1 MPKSNF
7 DLLLDKISFYTE
19 KPVTANQLNRY
30 LFMGA
35 GQILAVSGSSDLW
48 VPFAYMPL
56 LKEDY
61 KKHINEAIVTRL
73 SGITAVQLIIG
84 VPTLPDKGSGDPSI
98 AIREIAD
105 ILVERFVFELSA
117 QAPAI

>member
-7 DLLLDKISFYTE
+7 DRLLDMVSSHTE
-19 KPVTANQLNRY
+19 KAVTANQLNRY
-30 LFMGA
+30 LYMVA
-35 GQILAVSGSSDLW
+35 GQILAVSGNSDLW
-48 VPFAYMPL
+48 VPFVYISL

-61 KKHINEAIVTRL
+61 KKHIDESIVTGL
-73 SGITAVQLIIG
+73 SGITAGQLIRG
-84 VPTLPDKGSGDPSI
+84 VPTLPDTDTFDPSM
-98 AIREIAD
+98 AIREIVD